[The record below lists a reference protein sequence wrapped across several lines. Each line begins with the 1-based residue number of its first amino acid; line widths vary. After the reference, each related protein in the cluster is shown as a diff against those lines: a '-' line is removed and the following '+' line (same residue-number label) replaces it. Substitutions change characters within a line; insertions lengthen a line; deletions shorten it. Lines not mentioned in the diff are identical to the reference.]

1 MSLLPSSLFGR
12 LVLVLLTGLLLAQVL
27 SIVILFKDQHR
38 QKFKRQEKQLILR
51 MTETVKILDSLPH
64 QKREP
69 LLVVLNTLRLR
80 VFLNSKIDCLE
91 GKINSP
97 VLASLIMSLQQYL
110 GHDRSLCFVENKP
123 ARSHH
128 LIDRLNLFK
137 TRFHPPFWAKIQ
149 LSDGSWVN
157 FEHFHPQE
165 AITTPWRL
173 VITLTILLITVLI
186 LSLWAV
192 RWLTRPLAI
201 LADAAEHLGRDIH
214 HPPLS
219 EKGPTEVR
227 RAAHAFNIMQTRL
240 TRYLEDRARILTAI
254 SHDLKTPITR
264 LRLRVEQLENQ
275 KRRESFIR
283 DLDEM
288 ESMTTATLNFMRG
301 LEIIEPLQLLDIRA
315 LLESLQADYEDM
327 GLPVICDYGYTP
339 PPLSVHPQSL
349 KRCLVNLIDNA
360 HKYGQRVFISLKK
373 QADHLYIIV
382 ADKGP
387 GIPETALETVFEPFY
402 RLEKS
407 RNRATGGTGLG
418 LSIARNI
425 ARAHGGDIILRNRAS
440 GGLEAIIS
448 LPVVLQSVY
457 YASVYRQP

>member
-97 VLASLIMSLQQYL
+97 VLASLIMSLHQYL

-137 TRFHPPFWAKIQ
+137 TRFHPPFWAQIQ

-227 RAAHAFNIMQTRL
+227 RAAHAFNLMQTRL

-425 ARAHGGDIILRNRAS
+425 ARAHGGDIILRNRAG

>member
-1 MSLLPSSLFGR
+1 MRLLPSSLFGR

-27 SIVILFKDQHR
+27 SIFILFQNQHQ

-69 LLVVLNTLRLR
+69 LLAILNTLRLR
-80 VFLNSKIDCLE
+80 VFLNSNIECLG
-91 GKINSP
+91 GKTTSP
-97 VLASLIMSLQQYL
+97 VFSSIVMNLHRNL
-110 GHDRSLCFVENKP
+110 GNDQPLCIVESNP
-123 ARSHH
+123 PPTRH
-128 LIDRLNLFK
+128 LIGRLFK
-137 TRFHPPFWAKIQ
+137 TRFHPPFFAKIQ
-149 LSDGSWVN
+149 LRDGHWVS
-157 FEHFHPQE
+157 FEHHHPHK
-165 AITTPWRL
+165 AITPWRL
-173 VITLTILLITVLI
+173 LFTLAVSLIMVLS

-201 LADAAEHLGRDIH
+201 LANAAEHLGQDIH

-219 EKGPTEVR
+219 ENGPTEVR
-227 RAAHAFNIMQTRL
+227 RAAHAFNLMQTRL

-254 SHDLKTPITR
+254 SHDLKTPLTR
-264 LRLRVEQLENQ
+264 LRLRVEQLEDE
-275 KRRESFIR
+275 KRRDSFIR

-288 ESMTTATLNFMRG
+288 QSMTAATLDFMRG
-301 LEIIEPLQLLDIRA
+301 LEIVEPVQLLDIRA
-315 LLESLQADYEDM
+315 LLESLQADYEEM
-327 GLPVICDYGYTP
+327 GLAVTIVQGYTP
-339 PPLSVHPQSL
+339 PPLSTHPQSL

-360 HKYGQRVFISLKK
+360 HKYGKRVKIILKK
-373 QADHLYIIV
+373 QENQLLMIV
-382 ADKGP
+382 ADEGQ
-387 GIPETALETVFEPFY
+387 GIPKAALETVFEPFY

-425 ARAHGGDIILRNRAS
+425 ARAHGGDIILRHRAG

-448 LPVVLQSVY
+448 LPLVAGNYNRL
-457 YASVYRQP
+457 P